1 MSAQNF
7 LKNQVGRLRRVVAG
21 DDYLGSNSTPGK
33 NYTEF
38 KRDQA
43 NRRVQTPNGLS
54 SLNRPGELNPR
65 QSRFTPEIPKPKNPN
80 ASARSRARTPVIK
93 PNPLSAPATGRLTG
107 SSMPSARGGILTGLA
122 GVAASQLVEPMSR
135 EIVRGA
141 RMLLG
146 DENYKLPPY
155 IKSVD
160 GANYD
165 IRADSGKDAYLK
177 ANSSGLSEMDQRAL
191 ALKNEE
197 GIARI
202 KAESDKVIKAGQD
215 DIDSVFYKTP
225 TREIAAPNGGDGNG
239 TQTSPGGVP
248 ILDAAGAASFLNN
261 LQVGTGQFSSTQLP
275 MTQSSMW
282 EKGSVDAQAFSGLEP
297 SYTSNTLGSYTAS
310 PKAFAN
316 LDATGTGSEFNPN
329 ASVIPDAALR
339 IGQATGAI
347 PTASPMSSG
356 RLADALNDQAGMQSY
371 MSKFGDADADM
382 QRRANAA
389 FLNTGGSMK
398 GLRAKE
404 AELGMFYAGGQHLSL
419 NGDGSEFLR
428 NKDGKNIAADPNDV
442 RNYKSGKMTAEQFRD
457 TFKGAVNQTFTTA
470 KDSESSHSKNPV
482 AASYQSPNTNFG
494 PVMDTEEMGK
504 RLDASIGM
512 NGTFG
517 PVNDGDVYGSF
528 LDGRREPSMRGI
540 DTGRTSLPIAVD
552 IDNIPDDLYSP
563 AGQKYLADLQAGKLT
578 RSNPYSR

>member
-1 MSAQNF
+1 MMSSPGGNTGFTAQQKKDAIDAAAAEALG
-7 LKNQVGRLRRVVAG
+7 LKTPPSQVMGPGGPGGFGHTKVNDRR
-21 DDYLGSNSTPGK
+21 
-33 NYTEF
+33 
-38 KRDQA
+38 R
-43 NRRVQTPNGLS
+43 
-54 SLNRPGELNPR
+54 
-65 QSRFTPEIPKPKNPN
+65 
-80 ASARSRARTPVIK
+80 
-93 PNPLSAPATGRLTG
+93 
-107 SSMPSARGGILTGLA
+107 SSMSP
-122 GVAASQLVEPMSR
+122 
-135 EIVRGA
+135 
-141 RMLLG
+141 
-146 DENYKLPPY
+146 
-155 IKSVD
+155 
-160 GANYD
+160 
-165 IRADSGKDAYLK
+165 
-177 ANSSGLSEMDQRAL
+177 L
-191 ALKNEE
+191 ALKAEKE
-197 GIARI
+197 AAAARKRTDEL
-202 KAESDKVIKAGQD
+202 KARLALIEKNKLKDTSSDLPPSAPVLPSPLSRDVI
-215 DIDSVFYKTP
+215 SS
-225 TREIAAPNGGDGNG
+225 DGVSKG
-239 TQTSPGGVP
+239 TQTSPGGTP

-282 EKGSVDAQAFSGLEP
+282 SKGSVDAQAFSGLEP

-316 LDATGTGSEFNPN
+316 LDATGTGAEFNAN

-339 IGQATGAI
+339 MGQATGAI
-347 PTASPMSSG
+347 PAASSMSSG

-428 NKDGKNIAADPNDV
+428 NKDGQNIAADPNDV
-442 RNYKSGKMTAEQFRD
+442 RSYKSGQMTAEQFRD
-457 TFKGAVNQTFTTA
+457 TFKGAVNQTFTSA

-517 PVNDGDVYGSF
+517 PVIDGDVYASF
-528 LDGRREPSMRGI
+528 LDGRREP
-540 DTGRTSLPIAVD
+540 
-552 IDNIPDDLYSP
+552 
-563 AGQKYLADLQAGKLT
+563 LARLLK
-578 RSNPYSR
+578 